1 MKHDPCLPTTS
12 FTLRTFGWAHSI
24 KFTGWW
30 LQVTLTLLFY
40 MIFIDALTEE
50 TIVVVK
56 SFKLQTLLV
65 KRQGCPKPVLVELRN
80 EPITSQKTRLNESVD
95 IVSVSNLVHQLFVKN
110 ISVMLK
116 WKTSSVSLSHLFKTV
131 AAASVSR

>member
-1 MKHDPCLPTTS
+1 M
-12 FTLRTFGWAHSI
+12 
-24 KFTGWW
+24 
-30 LQVTLTLLFY
+30 
-40 MIFIDALTEE
+40 
-50 TIVVVK
+50 
-56 SFKLQTLLV
+56 
-65 KRQGCPKPVLVELRN
+65 LVEPRN

-116 WKTSSVSLSHLFKTV
+116 LKTSSVSLSSLFKTV